1 MVLQLPGSEYIFQA
15 SRSGLYNLPGIRTGV
30 ASLARPV
37 FNVIKFKVY
46 KIAYMARSY
55 IRPNLYIYI
64 I

>member
-1 MVLQLPGSEYIFQA
+1 MVLQLPGSEYFRLLGQV
-15 SRSGLYNLPGIRTGV
+15 YNLPGIRTGV

-37 FNVIKFKVY
+37 FIVIKFKVY

-55 IRPNLYIYI
+55 IRPNIYIYI